1 MQGKFWI
8 MTATAT
14 GMAATLISGS
24 AFARTDVSVNIGI
37 PGPAIIA
44 PGPVYAPPPVY
55 AAPAPM
61 MVAPPPPVY
70 YGPPPRYW
78 RGPPPGHWRHHGGW
92 DRRDY
97 GRGRGWDHPR

>member
-55 AAPAPM
+55 
-61 MVAPPPPVY
+61 

-97 GRGRGWDHPR
+97 GRGRGWDHRR